1 MKKIFLLVLLLIYTV
16 IFSQEK
22 KYTTYRVTDN
32 ETLSSIARKLGVT
45 SYELEK
51 LNPDAKNGINID
63 EVLIVPNPK
72 FKGNTSISKTS
83 NSVTFEKDS
92 IKNGI
97 LYHKVKF
104 GETIYSLSKKFKI
117 KKKKLL
123 KFNQLKKRSK
133 IKIGQILKIPTN
145 KKDTCPPKKPTEVVQ
160 VVTTSDF
167 IPYEVKA
174 GETKYTL
181 AKRNNISIEKL
192 EEINPKLK
200 SASLKEYDVI
210 LLPKLLSSD
219 ETNVTTET
227 ENQKLY
233 TITKE
238 DSFYNFEHKY
248 GYTKDEL
255 ITLNPQLSEGLKLGM
270 QIKLPSK
277 NNTETVK
284 ESYKIH
290 TVAAQETFYK
300 LKTLYGVSEADLLAI
315 NPELKNG
322 LKEGMQIK
330 IPVKETIVNKNV
342 MLEGNISGKELNLVM
357 LLPFKTNVKTDFS
370 DNSKHTSFINKV
382 TDFYLG
388 SLMALDSL
396 KNKGLSVNIKVFD
409 TKNSKAE
416 LDKIIKTYDFSKTD
430 VVIGPLVYSRFKQ
443 FSNAV
448 AEANFPIISPIS
460 KKDHTTILKANVVQ
474 DTPTKKV
481 IKETMLQF
489 ILDNYT
495 NQNLV
500 LIADEGKEIEA
511 ELHNVEAFLQKHD
524 SINKMEV
531 LRMEKGQIKQEEFE
545 KVLKKDVENWAI
557 LVTDTKKSS
566 TTFVALNSL
575 KIFPDE
581 FKISLFALD
590 KGDNFNFEKEQNY
603 NLNRLNIH
611 FPDVLFMDASNSKI
625 SQFNK
630 KYKNKYGSKPSEF
643 SYKGFDTTYDALVR
657 LANFN
662 TITDAFQTG
671 NSYRLC
677 SNFVYLPKQNS
688 GFLNSGVHI
697 LALKNYKLVELNHF
711 TNREVENNKK

>member
-1 MKKIFLLVLLLIYTV
+1 MKKIFLIVLLLISTV

-32 ETLSSIARKLGVT
+32 ETLNSIARKLGVT

-72 FKGNTSISKTS
+72 FKGNTSILKTN
-83 NSVTFEKDS
+83 NSVTFEKDY

-104 GETIYSLSKKFKI
+104 GETIYSLSKKFKVKR
-117 KKKKLL
+117 KKILKL
-123 KFNQLKKRSK
+123 NQLKKRSK

-145 KKDTCPPKKPTEVVQ
+145 KKDTNTEIVKTVN
-160 VVTTSDF
+160 TSEF

-200 SASLKEYDVI
+200 SEALKEYDII
-210 LLPKLLSSD
+210 LLPNINKS
-219 ETNVTTET
+219 TEIT
-227 ENQKLY
+227 QQLY

-248 GYTKDEL
+248 GYTKNEL
-255 ITLNPQLSEGLKLGM
+255 IALNPQLSEGLKLGM
-270 QIKLPSK
+270 QIILPSK
-277 NNTETVK
+277 NSNETIK
-284 ESYKIH
+284 ETYKIH
-290 TVAAQETFYK
+290 TVTTQETFYK
-300 LKTLYGVSEADLLAI
+300 LKTLYGVSQAELLAI
-315 NPELKNG
+315 NPKLKDG

-330 IPVKETIVNKNV
+330 IPVKETIVDENV

-357 LLPFKTNVKTDFS
+357 LLPFKTNVKTNFS
-370 DNSKHTSFINKV
+370 DKSKHSIFINKV

-396 KNKGLSVNIKVFD
+396 KNKGLSVNIEVFD

-416 LDKIIKTYDFSKTD
+416 LDKIIKTLDFSKTD

-448 AEANFPIISPIS
+448 AETDFPVISPIS
-460 KKDHTTILKANVVQ
+460 KKDHATILNANVVQ
-474 DTPTKKV
+474 NTPTKKV
-481 IKETMLQF
+481 IRETMMQF

-500 LIADEGKEIEA
+500 LIADEGTEIEA
-511 ELHNVEAFLQKHD
+511 ELYNVKVFLQKHD
-524 SINKMEV
+524 SINKIEV
-531 LRMEKGQIKQEEFE
+531 LRMKKGQIKQENFE
-545 KVLKKDVENWAI
+545 KIIKKDVENWAI

-575 KIFPDE
+575 KVFSDK
-581 FKISLFALD
+581 FKVSLFALE
-590 KGDNFNFEKEQNY
+590 KGNNFNFEKEQNY
-603 NLNRLNIH
+603 NLNKLNIH
-611 FPDVLFMDASNSKI
+611 FPDVLFIDKSNSKI
-625 SQFNK
+625 IQFNK
-630 KYKNKYGSKPSEF
+630 KYKNKYGAIPSEF
-643 SYKGFDTTYDALVR
+643 SYRGFDTTYDALVR
-657 LANFN
+657 LANFEN
-662 TITDAFQTG
+662 ITNAFHAG
-671 NSYRLC
+671 KSNRLC
-677 SNFVYLPKQNS
+677 NIFSYIDNKKDGYLNK
-688 GFLNSGVHI
+688 GVHI
-697 LALKNYKLVELNHF
+697 LALKNYKLVKVKHF
-711 TNREVENNKK
+711 TAQKIENNKK